1 MLDIAL
7 EIPLAALGFGRFR
20 KCHIARGAGV
30 HELPDR
36 KDRAPFTRGIS
47 AFKDT
52 DYPPASALQPILQLD
67 QFDLK
72 PLKRFFI
79 IF

>member
-1 MLDIAL
+1 M
-7 EIPLAALGFGRFR
+7 
-20 KCHIARGAGV
+20 
-30 HELPDR
+30 PDR